1 MTVYTPGST
10 GCTSADRNSHRTSA
24 AGPSVNAPS
33 VRVEFDPLDERPE
46 EKHPRNRAHNHA
58 DENPHHTVTC
68 SLARP
73 GIDFKA
79 SPLPHSSLAHSGAGV
94 FTAPVM
100 ISFSSTSLVR
110 TSALMSSMRS
120 LKVVMVASDGIS
132 PSRSRA

>member
-10 GCTSADRNSHRTSA
+10 GCTSANRHSRRTSA
-24 AGPSVNAPS
+24 AGPSVSAPS

-46 EKHPRNRAHNHA
+46 EKHTRDHTRDHA

-110 TSALMSSMRS
+110 TSALMSSMRP

>member
-10 GCTSADRNSHRTSA
+10 GYTSADRNSRRTSA

-46 EKHPRNRAHNHA
+46 EKHARDHAHNHA
-58 DENPHHTVTC
+58 DENPHHTVPC

-73 GIDFKA
+73 GFKT
-79 SPLPHSSLAHSGAGV
+79 SPLPHFSLAHSGAGV

-100 ISFSSTSLVR
+100 ISFSSASLVR
-110 TSALMSSMRS
+110 TSDLMSSMRP